1 MYQKWEQFF
10 ILRNIKSFKPAVKDV
25 VVFFTDLS
33 ERGLCYASIFSARST
48 LNNIIIFPSIY
59 QNNLSWNGLS
69 KPLKGTQYI
78 HPGYKKGYNLHDY
91 MDQLPVNKELLMKLL
106 SGKTVMLSLLQV
118 AERIKS
124 LPTFS
129 VESMQQRKL
138 LLFHV
143 NFKNI

>member
-1 MYQKWEQFF
+1 
-10 ILRNIKSFKPAVKDV
+10 
-25 VVFFTDLS
+25 
-33 ERGLCYASIFSARST
+33 
-48 LNNIIIFPSIY
+48 
-59 QNNLSWNGLS
+59 
-69 KPLKGTQYI
+69 
-78 HPGYKKGYNLHDY
+78 

>member
-1 MYQKWEQFF
+1 
-10 ILRNIKSFKPAVKDV
+10 
-25 VVFFTDLS
+25 
-33 ERGLCYASIFSARST
+33 
-48 LNNIIIFPSIY
+48 
-59 QNNLSWNGLS
+59 
-69 KPLKGTQYI
+69 
-78 HPGYKKGYNLHDY
+78 

-118 AERIKS
+118 AGTIKS

-138 LLFHV
+138 LLLQV